1 MTQTA
6 ITYTTFQLPA
16 SIVTKLDLA
25 RLVSEAERID
35 DALTTAEIRARTGAA
50 ALPAPAVSI
59 QFIQF
64 LQVNK
69 LSMEGPRRAEV
80 LRELRQLKD
89 KAPVVHMTFAV
100 TADIES
106 LQQLANW
113 LRQSVHAHA
122 LIEVGLQPALVA
134 GVYMRT
140 TNHVHDFSLRG
151 ALAEHREE
159 LAGEL
164 ETLRVG
170 R

>member
-6 ITYTTFQLPA
+6 LSHTTFQLPP
-16 SIVTKLDLA
+16 SIVTKLDLS
-25 RLVSEAERID
+25 RLVSEAESID

-50 ALPAPAVSI
+50 ALPAPAASA
-59 QFIQF
+59 QFVQF

-69 LSMEGPRRAEV
+69 LSMEGNRRAEV
-80 LRELRQLKD
+80 VRELRALKEN
-89 KAPVVHMTFAV
+89 APVVHMTFAV
-100 TADIES
+100 TADTES
-106 LQQLANW
+106 LQQLVNW

-122 LIEVGLQPALVA
+122 LIEVGLQPSLVA

-140 TNHVHDFSLRG
+140 TNRVYDFSLRG

-159 LAGEL
+159 LVGEL